1 MGVAFFTPVRF
12 QEEPDMTPSELHR
25 AVARATGESRR
36 QIDRLGFSLVDPTAP
51 LDDLEPALPL
61 RFLNWD
67 RVSRRRYRRLA
78 IH

>member
-1 MGVAFFTPVRF
+1 
-12 QEEPDMTPSELHR
+12 MTPTELHC

-36 QIDRLGFSLVDPTAP
+36 RIDRLGFSLVDPTAP
-51 LDDLEPALPL
+51 LDEEPALPL